1 MRIPL
6 SALLLFFSLTAA
18 SAQKTSEWQR
28 AYTFEESL
36 IELNTSNVV
45 LGGDIGR
52 VTFRWVFDQP
62 EQLSRSSNQRYKT
75 RLETIEFK
83 CADKQYRMFEVT
95 YLDASGK
102 TIQSQMMRPPYQWL
116 KVKWGGV
123 MATLL
128 PAACGLIERK
138 TVALMQP
145 VAIPDIEIQKEQAEK
160 LAAQFARTLAAG
172 KDFKPL
178 IQQFFAANYLD
189 GYLQDDD
196 TNWFLTLS
204 RDVAA
209 QASHAELQRYYVAL
223 MNTGYLAPLYLIS
236 QSNEN
241 DEIACYEKMMPPDVL
256 QLINHHRYTTNYK
269 NKQERYNYLP
279 EDIGS
284 LEQLRSYTDFL
295 EKLAILLRKH
305 VTRVGAERSSA
316 YQEMLEDWDWRRD
329 LYRAKTRTCS
339 SECFNLPKGTR
350 LFQINVPMFQLQLAN
365 VQGQMKIV
373 SAIDYFQ

>member
-1 MRIPL
+1 
-6 SALLLFFSLTAA
+6 
-18 SAQKTSEWQR
+18 
-28 AYTFEESL
+28 
-36 IELNTSNVV
+36 
-45 LGGDIGR
+45 
-52 VTFRWVFDQP
+52 
-62 EQLSRSSNQRYKT
+62 
-75 RLETIEFK
+75 
-83 CADKQYRMFEVT
+83 
-95 YLDASGK
+95 
-102 TIQSQMMRPPYQWL
+102 MRPPYQWL
-116 KVKWGGV
+116 NVKWGGI

-145 VAIPDIEIQKEQAEK
+145 VAIPDSEIQKEQAEK

-196 TNWFLTLS
+196 TNWFLTLN

-223 MNTGYLAPLYLIS
+223 MSTGYLGPLYLIS
-236 QSNEN
+236 QSHEN
-241 DEIACYEKMMPPDVL
+241 DETTAYEKMMPPDVL

-279 EDIGS
+279 ENIGS

-305 VTRVGAERSSA
+305 VARVGAERSSA
-316 YQEMLEDWDWRRD
+316 YQEMLDDWDWRRD
-329 LYRAKTRTCS
+329 LYRAKSRTCN

-350 LFQINVPMFQLQLAN
+350 LFQINVPMFQLQIAN

-373 SAIDYFQ
+373 SAMDYFQ